1 MTPTDL
7 ISTLQSS
14 ATQAEIIDKINEIIL
29 LIAPREDCIIFA
41 IILLIQFKCHNRHAG
56 QAALKRPQ
64 LKPL

>member
-29 LIAPREDCIIFA
+29 LIAPRED
-41 IILLIQFKCHNRHAG
+41 
-56 QAALKRPQ
+56 
-64 LKPL
+64 